1 MTQDEWC
8 CSCGAGNDAKGY
20 AHLATCMLQR
30 ALRAEALART
40 ANADWLVKDFHA
52 LYLAADTAAAAL
64 LKVPRAAE
72 ARAALMVQLTR
83 LRTAFE
89 VCEFERQAGTPQR
102 LTEPER
108 KALNALHRWLHS
120 PAGDDGLIEGAQ
132 DYHEQVELECG
143 VAECDRIQEE
153 ELIAWGTLKREMAM
167 PTGVCRVCGCTDDDC
182 SQCVEKTGMACH
194 WVEPDLCSACEVPR

>member
-1 MTQDEWC
+1 
-8 CSCGAGNDAKGY
+8 
-20 AHLATCMLQR
+20 MLQR

-108 KALNALHRWLHS
+108 KALNALH
-120 PAGDDGLIEGAQ
+120 
-132 DYHEQVELECG
+132 
-143 VAECDRIQEE
+143 AECDRIQEE